1 MSFMKMLLGFA
12 KGFLGDLKSAS
23 VEEIALIL
31 AKHIFLR
38 AIRDF
43 SAHNIID
50 AIKGDKDLWSGFG
63 ERNEWLQVGE
73 QFSEQILDNIDRI
86 TPQLIMQ
93 YLREAP
99 EPHKTQAEII
109 VNTDGGREWFVK
121 QVELIKDKIKD
132 YYRGVE

>member
-1 MSFMKMLLGFA
+1 MRMLLGFA
-12 KGFLGDLKSAS
+12 KGFLGDLKDAS
-23 VEEIALIL
+23 VEEISLIL

-43 SAHNIID
+43 SAHGIID
-50 AIKGDKDLWSGFG
+50 AIKEDRDLWGGFE

-73 QFSEQILDNIDRI
+73 QFSEQILENIDRI

-109 VNTDGGREWFVK
+109 VNTDGGPEWFVK
-121 QVELIKDKIKD
+121 QVNLIKDKIKE